1 MHQCKSVIRYLNAGG
16 RVKPAHCQ
24 IASFYH
30 HPVTFCV
37 HISCLTAGQPRL
49 PWPFAAVLLFC
60 FERLYN
66 SWRGDAVSWFSL
78 TIWKKKNQKNIHSTV
93 FPCLYVKQTSGS
105 TVSFGVDRRKCG
117 RARGAEWAL
126 SIENTFLKAA
136 EPCDFSS
143 LSQGLGYSVCLCEL
157 MLWRA
162 QCLSNPA
169 EHRYIIGSCRE
180 DKWSSLAQMT
190 EHPVVLTPFFQRT
203 YCVSCL
209 NSQVCP
215 HTERFWT

>member
-1 MHQCKSVIRYLNAGG
+1 MSTFPVSQL
-16 RVKPAHCQ
+16 
-24 IASFYH
+24 ASQDSHDPLLLCCCF
-30 HPVTFCV
+30 VLRDC
-37 HISCLTAGQPRL
+37 ITAGEEMQSHGFHLR
-49 PWPFAAVLLFC
+49 
-60 FERLYN
+60 Y
-66 SWRGDAVSWFSL
+66 G
-78 TIWKKKNQKNIHSTV
+78 KKKNQNNINSTV
-93 FPCLYVKQTSGS
+93 FPSLFVKQTSGS

-126 SIENTFLKAA
+126 SIESTFLKAA

-215 HTERFWT
+215 HTEHFWT